1 MKTVTAKYARQN
13 FAEILNEV
21 HFGRK
26 KMTITRSGK
35 PLVVLISTRDY
46 KQSLKSKDFKD
57 EKNK

>member
-26 KMTITRSGK
+26 KVLVTRSGK
-35 PLVVLISTRDY
+35 PLAILISVKDSILEK
-46 KQSLKSKDFKD
+46 KQPISKQRG
-57 EKNK
+57 